1 MARSAGTSY
10 DRSVPA
16 ERLVIIEFESAER
29 AQAWYDAHDFREAR
43 AIRDGAGTWRMVIV
57 DGV

>member
-1 MARSAGTSY
+1 
-10 DRSVPA
+10 VPA